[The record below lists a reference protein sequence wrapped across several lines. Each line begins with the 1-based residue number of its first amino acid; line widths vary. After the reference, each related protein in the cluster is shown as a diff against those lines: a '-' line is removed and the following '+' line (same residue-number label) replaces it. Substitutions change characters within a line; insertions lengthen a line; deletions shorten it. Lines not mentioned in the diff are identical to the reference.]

1 MSALKAT
8 AVECSMSG
16 KEYLDQMLQSGFVV
30 LERAAPSPE
39 KKPRSSPKRKR

>member
-16 KEYLDQMLQSGFVV
+16 KEYLDQMLRNGFVV
-30 LERAAPSPE
+30 LERPAPAPE
-39 KKPRSSPKRKR
+39 KKPRSPPKRKR